1 MFIIENIMF
10 YEFKIYR
17 YSNRFFFLE
26 SVYISIHISYLLII
40 FLILYLFYSII
51 GIIFLQCNINKQCK
65 ISLRKQGKL
74 WEKMYSYW
82 WIDVLVVFS
91 FLQFQWL
98 NHRTFFFS
106 PDVLIERGLLYVVR
120 IWPLPYSFHGIS
132 IGQTT
137 INDRNAFVYQHFL
150 KISVFKFLPIYA
162 P

>member
-1 MFIIENIMF
+1 MVMVLRAVFSIKIKFKKCLLLRILCFMNSKFIDIQID
-10 YEFKIYR
+10 
-17 YSNRFFFLE
+17 FFCDSKYINPYILFAYYFLN
-26 SVYISIHISYLLII
+26 SVLV
-40 FLILYLFYSII
+40 LF
-51 GIIFLQCNINKQCK
+51 NINKQCK

-137 INDRNAFVYQHFL
+137 INDRNAFVSTLFEN
-150 KISVFKFLPIYA
+150 
-162 P
+162 